1 MKIKDCI
8 KAGVEPVNG
17 NIPPIT
23 MPYFMLHM
31 AGILA
36 YAASQLAEED
46 FPTVTIG
53 GQKSGGKGVKN
64 NVLPA
69 VSVLIGA
76 DVTRQHALFWQ
87 TYGFFKWF
95 IEQEAPN
102 DTTDGLLKNGIGNF
116 WYDHDFLGEKWN
128 EYAAMEAKK

>member
-8 KAGVEPVNG
+8 KVGVEPVNG
-17 NIPPIT
+17 NILPIT
-23 MPYFMLHM
+23 MPYFLLHM

-36 YAASQLAEED
+36 YAASKLAEED

-53 GQKSGGKGVKN
+53 GEKSGGKGVKN

-76 DVTRQHALFWQ
+76 DMTRRHALFMQ

-102 DTTDGLLKNGIGNF
+102 DATDVFSF
-116 WYDHDFLGEKWN
+116 WYDHDFLVKKWN
-128 EYAAMEAKK
+128 EYAAMEMEEKA

>member
-1 MKIKDCI
+1 MKIKDYI
-8 KAGVEPVNG
+8 KVGVEPVNG

-23 MPYFMLHM
+23 MPCFLLHM

-53 GQKSGGKGVKN
+53 GEKSGGKGVKN

-76 DVTRQHALFWQ
+76 DMTRRHALFMQ

-102 DTTDGLLKNGIGNF
+102 DATDVFSF
-116 WYDHDFLGEKWN
+116 WYDHDFLVKKWN
-128 EYAAMEAKK
+128 EYAAMEMEEKT